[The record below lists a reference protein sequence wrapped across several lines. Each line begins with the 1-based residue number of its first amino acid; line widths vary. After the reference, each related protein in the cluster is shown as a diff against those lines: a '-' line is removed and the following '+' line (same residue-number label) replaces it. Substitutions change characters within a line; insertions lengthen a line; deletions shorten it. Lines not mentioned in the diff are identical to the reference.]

1 MELGTL
7 VRKLLLMPQVRDG
20 SGVDSGT
27 RGGNGERWTDT
38 LKYESV

>member
-1 MELGTL
+1 MELGIL
-7 VRKLLLMPQVRDG
+7 VRKLLLRPQVRDD
-20 SGVDSGT
+20 SGVDLGP